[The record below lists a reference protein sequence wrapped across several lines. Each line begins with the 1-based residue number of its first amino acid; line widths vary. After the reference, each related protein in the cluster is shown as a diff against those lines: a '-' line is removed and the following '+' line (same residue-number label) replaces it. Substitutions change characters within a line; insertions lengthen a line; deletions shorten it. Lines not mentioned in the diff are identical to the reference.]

1 MCKPW
6 EGGEAMMGREAAP
19 FPLVLIDIDTQ
30 FDFLDPDGKRP
41 IANPQ
46 VLENLRRLFQ
56 WARRGDLTLVS
67 SIDVHRITEPPTDVT
82 AHCLE
87 GTAGIAKLPFTLLP
101 RRILVQTDNTIDLPF
116 DLLTR
121 YKQVL
126 FVKHGNDLTSNPKAD
141 RLLTEI
147 EAKHFALF
155 GVGLEESIRSL
166 ALSLMARRRVVWLVV
181 DACGYWDVQAADLAA
196 RQIEA
201 KGARIITTDELIRLC
216 PPRCARRRRTA
227 LPRGLTEEADRSAAD
242 TSPT

>member
-1 MCKPW
+1 MLKHW
-6 EGGEAMMGREAAP
+6 EGGEAMIRPRAAP
-19 FPLVLIDIDTQ
+19 FPLILVDIDTQ

-46 VLENLRRLFQ
+46 ILNNLRRLFQ
-56 WARRGDLTLVS
+56 WIRKSDLTLVS
-67 SIDVHRITEPPTDVT
+67 SLDVHRITDQTEGV
-82 AHCLE
+82 AVHCLE

-121 YKQVL
+121 YRQVL
-126 FVKHGNDLTSNPKAD
+126 FVKHGSDLTSNPKAD

-166 ALSLMARRRVVWLVV
+166 ALSLMARRKVVWLVI
-181 DACGYWDVQAADLAA
+181 DACGYWDEQAADLAA

-201 KGARIITTDELIRLC
+201 KGAKIVTTEELTQLR
-216 PPRCARRRRTA
+216 PARAVPRRRTT
-227 LPRGLTEEADRSAAD
+227 LPRSVPDQADRSPAD
-242 TSPT
+242 SGSN